1 MSIDN
6 LKQLYLEQ
14 LHDLRSANQQASD
27 VTKRLSEVATNED
40 LSNVLKRGH
49 EGIQDGISVIA
60 EITSKYGEESNST
73 HCRGMEGLAEE
84 AKAHALNESFG
95 DNDIRD
101 AMIITQYQRMA
112 HYAIAGYGCL
122 ATFALRLGFDEDY
135 KKIKCCLDACY
146 DGDRTLSKLAESGIN
161 AKAA

>member
-14 LHDLRSANQQASD
+14 LHDLHSANQQSVD
-27 VTKRLSEVATNED
+27 VTKQLAEVATNNELTD
-40 LSNVLKRGH
+40 ALTRGAEGIH
-49 EGIQDGISVIA
+49 EGISTLTEIISNHGD
-60 EITSKYGEESNST
+60 KDNSA
-73 HCRGMEGLAEE
+73 HCRGMEGLVEE

-95 DNDIRD
+95 DDDTRD

-122 ATFALRLGFDEDY
+122 ATFALRLGLNDDY
-135 KKIKCCLDACY
+135 KKLKNCLDGCY
-146 DGDRTLSKLAESGIN
+146 DGDRTLSKLAESEIN